1 MNNYRIRWTVGMTD
15 HSEAGK
21 VRHFKTE
28 QGESYGFSYKGKIHL
43 DLRKIDAELPCR
55 IPIAQIIETLVVKSN
70 RTIYKYL

>member
-1 MNNYRIRWTVGMTD
+1 MNNYRIRWTGGMTD

-28 QGESYGFSYKGKIHL
+28 QGESYGFSYKGNIHF

-55 IPIAQIIETLVVKSN
+55 IPIAQIIETLGVKSN
-70 RTIYKYL
+70 RSIYKYL